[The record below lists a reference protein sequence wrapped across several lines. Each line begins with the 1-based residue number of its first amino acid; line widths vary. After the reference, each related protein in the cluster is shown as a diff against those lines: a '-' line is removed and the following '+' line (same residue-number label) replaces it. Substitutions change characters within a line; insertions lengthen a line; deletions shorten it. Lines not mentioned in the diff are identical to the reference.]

1 MIRDVDVLAR
11 EWADPYVLADHELAA
26 LVGPWERVVLVGDS
40 TVEGVRGPV
49 PGYRDLSWAD
59 RLALA
64 FERARPGTDTINLGR
79 RGLTAAQVR
88 DAQLQRAL
96 DARADLAIVVAGGND
111 VLLGLPLQPALAAMG
126 EMVDALR
133 AAGAEVVTMD
143 LVDDGRGLASFAPLS
158 EAVRALGAWHAPL
171 RDGALARE
179 RDLYAPDGLHL
190 NARGHAI
197 VAADVGKALSLR
209 RSRASPRR
217 P

>member
-11 EWADPYVLADHELAA
+11 EWADPYVLPDHELAA
-26 LVGPWERVVLVGDS
+26 LVGPWERVVLIGDS

-88 DAQLQRAL
+88 DAQLARAL
-96 DARADLAIVVAGGND
+96 DARPDLAIVVAGGND
-111 VLLGLPLQPALAAMG
+111 VLLGLPLDEAVAAIG
-126 EMVDALR
+126 EVVAALR
-133 AAGAEVVTMD
+133 DAGAGVVTMD

-158 EAVRALGAWHAPL
+158 EAVRALGVWHAPL

-179 RDLYAPDGLHL
+179 RDVHAPDGLHL

-197 VAADVGKALSLR
+197 VATDVARCVSLK
-209 RSRASPRR
+209 RSPAPRR
-217 P
+217 RP

>member
-1 MIRDVDVLAR
+1 MIRDVDVLAH
-11 EWADPYVLADHELAA
+11 EWADPHVLPDHELAA
-26 LVGPWERVVLVGDS
+26 LVGGWDRVVLVGDS

-64 FERARPGTDTINLGR
+64 FERARSGTDTINLGR

-96 DARADLAIVVAGGND
+96 DLEPDLAIVVAGGND
-111 VLLGLPLQPALAAMG
+111 VLLGLPLDAAAAAMG

-133 AAGAEVVTMD
+133 AGGAEVLTMD

-158 EAVRALGAWHAPL
+158 SAVRALGAWHAPL
-171 RDGALARE
+171 RDGPLAAE
-179 RDLYAPDGLHL
+179 RDIYAPDGLHL

-197 VAADVGKALSLR
+197 VATDVGRSLSLR
-209 RSRASPRR
+209 RSPAFRRR

>member
-11 EWADPYVLADHELAA
+11 EWADPYVLPDHELAA

-64 FERARPGTDTINLGR
+64 FGRARPGSDIINLGR

-88 DAQLQRAL
+88 DAQLERAL
-96 DARADLAIVVAGGND
+96 DAEPELAIVVAGGND
-111 VLLGLPLQPALAAMG
+111 VLLGLPLEPAVAAMSA
-126 EMVDALR
+126 MVEAFKD
-133 AAGAEVVTMD
+133 AGAEVLTMD

-158 EAVRALGAWHAPL
+158 EAVLALGAWHAPL
-171 RDGALARE
+171 RDGPLARE

-209 RSRASPRR
+209 RSPASRTR

>member
-1 MIRDVDVLAR
+1 MIRDIDVLAR
-11 EWADPYVLADHELAA
+11 EWADPHVLADHELAA

-49 PGYRDLSWAD
+49 PGYRDLAWAD

-64 FERARPGTDTINLGR
+64 FGRARTETETTNLGR

-96 DARADLAIVVAGGND
+96 DVRPDLAIVVAGGND
-111 VLLGLPLQPALAAMG
+111 VLLGLPLEAAVAAMG
-126 EMVDALR
+126 EMVAALR
-133 AAGAEVVTMD
+133 RAGTQVVTMD

-158 EAVRALGAWHAPL
+158 RAVRALGAWHVPL

-179 RDLYAPDGLHL
+179 PELYAPDGLHL

-197 VAADVGKALSLR
+197 VATDVARWIR
-209 RSRASPRR
+209 RSRAPRR
-217 P
+217 RP

>member
-1 MIRDVDVLAR
+1 MIRDVDVLVR
-11 EWADPYVLADHELAA
+11 EWADPHVLSDHELAA
-26 LVGPWERVVLVGDS
+26 LVGAWSRVVVLGDS
-40 TVEGVRGPV
+40 TAEGVRGPV

-64 FERARPGTDTINLGR
+64 FARARPGTETINLGR

-88 DAQLQRAL
+88 DAQMQLAL
-96 DARADLAIVVAGGND
+96 EARPDLAIVVAGGND
-111 VLLGLPLQPALAAMG
+111 VLLGLPLDAAVEAMG
-126 EMVDALR
+126 EMVVALGD
-133 AAGAEVVTMD
+133 AGAQVLTMD

-158 EAVRALGAWHAPL
+158 AGVAALGAWHAPL
-171 RDGALARE
+171 REGALARE
-179 RDLYAPDGLHL
+179 RDVYAPDGLHL

-197 VAADVGKALSLR
+197 VATDVARYVSVR

>member
-11 EWADPYVLADHELAA
+11 EWVDPYVLPDHELAT

-64 FERARPGTDTINLGR
+64 FARARPRNETTNLGR
-79 RGLTAAQVR
+79 RGLTAAEVR
-88 DAQLQRAL
+88 DAQLEPAL
-96 DARADLAIVVAGGND
+96 AARPDLAIVVAGGND
-111 VLLGLPLQPALAAMG
+111 VLLGLPLDAAIAAMG
-126 EMVDALR
+126 EMVEALR
-133 AAGAEVVTMD
+133 DAGAEVLTMD
-143 LVDDGRGLASFAPLS
+143 LVDDGHGLASFAPLS
-158 EAVRALGAWHAPL
+158 QAVRALGAWHAPL
-171 RDGALARE
+171 RDGPLGAE
-179 RDLYAPDGLHL
+179 RDIYAPDGLHL

-197 VAADVGKALSLR
+197 VAADVGRWMSLR
-209 RSRASPRR
+209 RSPAFRRR

>member
-11 EWADPYVLADHELAA
+11 EWADPHVLPDHELAA

-49 PGYRDLSWAD
+49 AGYRDLSWAD

-64 FERARPGTDTINLGR
+64 FARARPGADITNLGR

-88 DAQLQRAL
+88 DAQLRRAL
-96 DARADLAIVVAGGND
+96 DLEPELAIVVAGGND
-111 VLLGLPLQPALAAMG
+111 VLLGLPLDAAVAAMG

-133 AAGAEVVTMD
+133 AAGAQVLTMD

-158 EAVRALGAWHAPL
+158 EAVCALGAWHVGL
-171 RDGALARE
+171 RGGALARE
-179 RDLYAPDGLHL
+179 PDLYAPDGLHL

-197 VAADVGKALSLR
+197 VAADVGKGLGLR
-209 RSRASPRR
+209 RSPASRTR

>member
-1 MIRDVDVLAR
+1 MIRDIDVLAR

-26 LVGPWERVVLVGDS
+26 LVGPWQRVVLLGDS

-64 FERARPGTDTINLGR
+64 FGRARPGADTTNLGR

-88 DAQLQRAL
+88 DTQLQAAL
-96 DARADLAIVVAGGND
+96 DARPDLAIVVAGGND
-111 VLLGLPLQPALAAMG
+111 VLLGLPLEPAVAAIGAMLG
-126 EMVDALR
+126 ALR
-133 AAGAEVVTMD
+133 AAGAEVLTMD

-158 EAVRALGAWHAPL
+158 EAVRDLGAWHAPL
-171 RDGALARE
+171 RDGPLGAE
-179 RDLYAPDGLHL
+179 RDIYAPDGLHL

-197 VAADVGKALSLR
+197 VAADVGKQLSLR
-209 RSRASPRR
+209 R
-217 P
+217 